1 MDGGKEGRNQPGGTE
16 RGGILLGIM
25 DFPVLEEVATFAC
38 GWFGVNVTRCLV
50 GIVSEGKEAKDND
63 DSAMEDFQLTV
74 SKEESILVRLF
85 LSVSRIFVLSV
96 AD

>member
-38 GWFGVNVTRCLV
+38 GWFGVNVTRCS
-50 GIVSEGKEAKDND
+50 SEFG
-63 DSAMEDFQLTV
+63 F
-74 SKEESILVRLF
+74 
-85 LSVSRIFVLSV
+85 
-96 AD
+96 